1 MHSIQ
6 CRRLPTP
13 RFLLLAGVAS
23 LQLNQ
28 ISSFSLP
35 RCIPHNIQSLCSTM
49 PEAFQQTDDND
60 DDGFDVW
67 FRSRYQAENEIHL
80 LDNKLCEGPQV
91 RIFNSMLDKMST

>member
-1 MHSIQ
+1 
-6 CRRLPTP
+6 
-13 RFLLLAGVAS
+13 
-23 LQLNQ
+23 
-28 ISSFSLP
+28 
-35 RCIPHNIQSLCSTM
+35 M